1 MSQVVGRDAECAVLR
16 GCLTAPG
23 SRPGTIVLVAG
34 EAGAGKTAL
43 VEQVLATTATRVLC
57 GRAAMWAPRA
67 YGVLARALRPVLR
80 AAGGPAPGLLAQIIP
95 ELGAPPPEPD
105 PAALAAAV
113 CSVLA
118 GVAGD
123 RHVSLFLDDL
133 QWADEAT
140 VDLLPALADACGGLP
155 VSVIGSYR
163 SDELPRGHRL
173 QSVRALLR
181 RDGQLTEIGLAPLCD
196 EDVTRMMTA
205 LLGAAPQPALAA
217 AVAGRADGLPF
228 AVQELTFA
236 LRDGGH
242 LAYSHG
248 TVTLAGPGPAPVPDG
263 IREAVLLRA
272 ARLTGEERALVDAA
286 AVAGNEFDIDIV
298 VAASGV
304 AAWPDGFTGS
314 GLLADSGD
322 GRSAFRH
329 PLTREAAYADIPWSR
344 RRRLHRA
351 IASTLTADGGP
362 PALIAVHLLAAR
374 DFGPARGALAA
385 AAEQHIAVHA
395 YRDAARALRRA
406 LDGWPPGEEDEARL
420 LAIDR
425 LARCAE
431 MCAEYPYA
439 VVLLRELADGHQRR
453 GDHRA
458 LAAAQRRLALAHELC
473 GQWESALAAREAA
486 ALAFSAGGWPGEAAI
501 DRLAVAAHLRSAAS
515 YSTALATLDAV
526 REDAQSAG
534 RLDLL
539 LRAEGLRGN
548 VLSRLGRSREGI
560 TTVRAALDQALAGS
574 LSGTAAELQQRLA
587 DAIEHSGDYRAAKT
601 AYAAAYR
608 YCDAHGANDLGEL
621 CRACATA
628 VLFSCGEWD
637 RAAGVC
643 EDVLASEV
651 PAHARAASAGILGL
665 IHALR
670 GAGLARPLLLESNLA
685 ATRIELTAVELLS
698 SWGLCILDDAAGGHD
713 AAVARARQ
721 ILSRHARTQERHYS
735 VAILQW
741 LASFFAGHRLGAD
754 AQTCAAVLADI
765 AETTGQP
772 EAVAA
777 LTHARGETLLAAEPE
792 AAARELCRAAGLF
805 GQLDL
810 PLETAQAQHR
820 AATVA
825 LQLGERA
832 RARELLDAAYATA
845 GSLGA
850 RQLREDCAAV
860 LSDLGGKPRQRASA
874 HRAVAGLTGREMD
887 VMVLVA
893 EGNTSR
899 KIGEALFISPRTVE
913 MHVQSSLLKL
923 RSRTRAEAVRRLAEL
938 EALPGPGP
946 GPRRAPPRQ

>member
-1 MSQVVGRDAECAVLR
+1 M
-16 GCLTAPG
+16 
-23 SRPGTIVLVAG
+23 AG

-140 VDLLPALADACGGLP
+140 VDLLPALAEACGGLP
-155 VSVIGSYR
+155 VTVIGSYR

-181 RDGQLTEIGLAPLCD
+181 RDGQLTEIGLAPLGD

-242 LAYSHG
+242 LAYSDA
-248 TVTLAGPGPAPVPDG
+248 TVTLAGTGPAPVPDG

-272 ARLTGEERALVDAA
+272 ARLTAEERALVDAA

-395 YRDAARALRRA
+395 YRDAARALRTA
-406 LDGWPPGEEDEARL
+406 LDRWPSGEEDEARL
-420 LAIDR
+420 LAIGR

-431 MCAEYPYA
+431 MCAEYPDA

-501 DRLAVAAHLRSAAS
+501 DRLAVAAHLRAAAS

-526 REDAQSAG
+526 REDAQSA
-534 RLDLL
+534 
-539 LRAEGLRGN
+539 
-548 VLSRLGRSREGI
+548 
-560 TTVRAALDQALAGS
+560 AGW
-574 LSGTAAELQQRLA
+574 
-587 DAIEHSGDYRAAKT
+587 I
-601 AYAAAYR
+601 
-608 YCDAHGANDLGEL
+608 C
-621 CRACATA
+621 C
-628 VLFSCGEWD
+628 
-637 RAAGVC
+637 C
-643 EDVLASEV
+643 E
-651 PAHARAASAGILGL
+651 P
-665 IHALR
+665 
-670 GAGLARPLLLESNLA
+670 
-685 ATRIELTAVELLS
+685 
-698 SWGLCILDDAAGGHD
+698 
-713 AAVARARQ
+713 
-721 ILSRHARTQERHYS
+721 
-735 VAILQW
+735 
-741 LASFFAGHRLGAD
+741 
-754 AQTCAAVLADI
+754 
-765 AETTGQP
+765 
-772 EAVAA
+772 
-777 LTHARGETLLAAEPE
+777 
-792 AAARELCRAAGLF
+792 
-805 GQLDL
+805 
-810 PLETAQAQHR
+810 
-820 AATVA
+820 
-825 LQLGERA
+825 
-832 RARELLDAAYATA
+832 
-845 GSLGA
+845 
-850 RQLREDCAAV
+850 
-860 LSDLGGKPRQRASA
+860 RASGA
-874 HRAVAGLTGREMD
+874 MWCLGWAGRGRE
-887 VMVLVA
+887 
-893 EGNTSR
+893 
-899 KIGEALFISPRTVE
+899 SPRSGRRWTRRSLD
-913 MHVQSSLLKL
+913 HCPAPRPSCSSGWPT
-923 RSRTRAEAVRRLAEL
+923 RSSILATIV
-938 EALPGPGP
+938 
-946 GPRRAPPRQ
+946 PRRPPMPRRTTTATPRRQ